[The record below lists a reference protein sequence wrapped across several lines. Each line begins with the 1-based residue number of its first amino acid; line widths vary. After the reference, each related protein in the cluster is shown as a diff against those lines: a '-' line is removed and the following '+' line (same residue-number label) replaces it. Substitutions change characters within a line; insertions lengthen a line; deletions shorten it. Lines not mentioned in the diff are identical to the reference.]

1 MSNTVFVTGSEGF
14 IGSHVVEALLKNNYK
29 VIALVKYNSFS
40 DIGYLKYIK
49 KNSNLKIVFG
59 DITDLSLIEK
69 YCSKVDYIIH
79 LAAIISIPFSYYSS
93 KFYIDTNIIG
103 TYNILEATKKFNIK
117 KLIHTST
124 SEIYGTAT
132 YVPMDENH
140 PINPQSPY
148 AATKISA
155 DLLCLSY
162 FKSFNLP
169 VTIIR
174 PFNCYGPRQSPRAF
188 IPAVMLQLLKGSKSL
203 KIGSLHPTRDFTY
216 VTDTANG
223 FVKSLKLK
231 SHGEVLNLGSNFEIS
246 MRDTVKKI
254 IKISGKKNIK
264 INQENKRIRPK
275 KSEVNRLFSKNT
287 KAKKLLKWS
296 PEYGG
301 TKGFERGLIKTFKWF
316 KDNDHFANI
325 DEKQY
330 YI

>member
-1 MSNTVFVTGSEGF
+1 MSKNVFVTGSEGF

-49 KNSNLKIVFG
+49 KKSNLKIVFG
-59 DITDLSLIEK
+59 DITDLSFVEK

-103 TYNILEATKKFNIK
+103 TYNILEVTKKFNIK

-124 SEIYGTAT
+124 SEIYGTAA

-223 FVKSLKLK
+223 FVKSL
-231 SHGEVLNLGSNFEIS
+231 N
-246 MRDTVKKI
+246 
-254 IKISGKKNIK
+254 
-264 INQENKRIRPK
+264 
-275 KSEVNRLFSKNT
+275 
-287 KAKKLLKWS
+287 
-296 PEYGG
+296 
-301 TKGFERGLIKTFKWF
+301 
-316 KDNDHFANI
+316 
-325 DEKQY
+325 
-330 YI
+330 